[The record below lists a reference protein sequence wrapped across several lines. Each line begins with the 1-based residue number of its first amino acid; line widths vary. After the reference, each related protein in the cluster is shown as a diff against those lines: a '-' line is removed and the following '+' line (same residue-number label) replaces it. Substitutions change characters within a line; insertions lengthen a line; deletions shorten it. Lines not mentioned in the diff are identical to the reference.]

1 MGARIGNGSYGTT
14 FKATGTKSVKGT
26 LCVKIPINLELRGK
40 DVVSGS
46 LKTEIERLVSL
57 HSPENQ
63 KDFRGELDSIV
74 EPIMKEVL
82 LFENEPVLVTKYYP
96 FTL

>member
-1 MGARIGNGSYGTT
+1 M
-14 FKATGTKSVKGT
+14 
-26 LCVKIPINLELRGK
+26 
-40 DVVSGS
+40 
-46 LKTEIERLVSL
+46 VSL

-63 KDFRGELDSIV
+63 KDFRGELNSIV